1 MLWSQHNYK
10 HFERGRI
17 RPGPGAWI
25 PDRPAVLGLIAL
37 TYMSAGYDHKMP
49 SKYSM
54 TVKTLLDLLLAGQ
67 DERGC
72 FAADDRDHA
81 IVTCAVAEA
90 HAMSNDRRLFDPARQ
105 GVEWLLRDGDTSAE
119 ARWSANTDLAAWD
132 VMAMTSAKAG
142 GVSHSIERSQ
152 KWMVGNH
159 DVGKR
164 CYEDGHVINATPAD
178 ALAQKALL
186 LAFLGDSTALES
198 ISAVDLIPQPGLS
211 DVTNYWLALA
221 LFFHGRS
228 HFQVQVDPYKGYIF
242 GDQQWDVTMPDLG

>member
-1 MLWSQHNYK
+1 MIWAENTRSARKPCSHLHGDQCCVHAPHRHLDQYRFGSGGPARSHS
-10 HFERGRI
+10 FRA
-17 RPGPGAWI
+17 PGS
-25 PDRPAVLGLIAL
+25 RTVLA
-37 TYMSAGYDHKMP
+37 A
-49 SKYSM
+49 
-54 TVKTLLDLLLAGQ
+54 Q
-67 DERGC
+67 D
-72 FAADDRDHA
+72 DM
-81 IVTCAVAEA
+81 V
-90 HAMSNDRRLFDPARQ
+90 ARQ
-105 GVEWLLRDGDTSAE
+105 GVEWLLREGDTSAE
-119 ARWSANTDLAAWD
+119 ARWAANTDLAAWD
-132 VMAMTSAKAG
+132 LMAMTSAKAG

-221 LFFHGRS
+221 LFVHGRS
-228 HFQVQVDPYKGYIF
+228 NFQVQVDPYKGCIF
-242 GDQQWDVTMPDLG
+242 GDQQWDMTMPDLGCLSSQADPTSHALRLLSLGIYYRSYSVYPSATRAIP